1 MTMTLID
8 VCFNL
13 ARNVKIPTKL
23 RNICYKT
30 WAFNKYNAIAA
41 RYAHLRVLTS
51 ETTHAEV
58 VAEDLGE
65 ILL

>member
-1 MTMTLID
+1 MLVFRAVESEMILVTR
-8 VCFNL
+8 
-13 ARNVKIPTKL
+13 A
-23 RNICYKT
+23 CYKT